1 MPKTIRKELPAEEA
15 EELGAPFVEFSTVWT
30 HGELTEWADAQSG
43 EKKLACVKRKI
54 VAMRV
59 PTVNGAELTTPEE
72 LIDIWL
78 EDVDQRVFMW
88 LEAVLS
94 TIVLEVLDLGKAL
107 RSTVFASLAEKR
119 SSANQT
125 Q

>member
-15 EELGAPFVEFSTVWT
+15 EELGEPFVEFSTVWT
-30 HGELTEWADAQSG
+30 HGELVEWADAPSG

-54 VAMRV
+54 VALRV
-59 PTVNGAELTTPEE
+59 PTVDGEAITAPEE
-72 LIDIWL
+72 LTDERL
-78 EDVDQRVFMW
+78 DAVDQRVFMW

-94 TIVLEVLDLGKAL
+94 TVVLEVLDLGKAL
-107 RSTVFASLAEKR
+107 RSTAFASLAEKR